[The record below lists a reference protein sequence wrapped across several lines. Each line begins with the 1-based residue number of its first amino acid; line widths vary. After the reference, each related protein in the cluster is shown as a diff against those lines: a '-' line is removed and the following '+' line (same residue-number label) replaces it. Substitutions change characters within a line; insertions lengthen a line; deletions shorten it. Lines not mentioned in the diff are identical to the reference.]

1 MSENLSLDLGK
12 LSDRALI
19 ALQAGLDTLWSIQR
33 LEERNAYFPEG
44 SDTTAGDLDLVD
56 AISEELYA
64 RGNGAHRFCHEHLLP
79 LVAPDYCDNCP
90 GAHINNES
98 EVTA

>member
-19 ALQAGLDTLWSIQR
+19 ALQAGLDTLWAI
-33 LEERNAYFPEG
+33 EATERKNAFYPRYCGE
-44 SDTTAGDLDLVD
+44 TTSSDLDLVD
-56 AISEELYA
+56 TISEELYG
-64 RGNGAHRFCHEHLLP
+64 RGTGAHRFCHDHLLP
-79 LVAPDYCDNCP
+79 LVAPDGCERCA
-90 GAHINNES
+90 GIEA